1 MYYLLMSLPNFAT
14 HSLFHHLCPFQHFF
28 DIFWVVAILS
38 FLHISWHKL
47 DITSSIRHHLFSL
60 FCEVSQLEKSQR
72 QVTFHD
78 AIIKVGYT
86 HFYVKKCKLV
96 PAQTNNSILK
106 IKWKE
111 VGRDHFIN
119 RVFFWTAK
127 LYIHYLLS
135 VLRIS

>member
-14 HSLFHHLCPFQHFF
+14 HSLFHHLSPFQHFF

-38 FLHISWHKL
+38 FLHIAQHKL
-47 DITSSIRHHLFSL
+47 DITSSLRHHLFSL
-60 FCEVSQLEKSQR
+60 FCKVSQLQKSQR

-86 HFYVKKCKLV
+86 RFYVKKCKLF

-106 IKWKE
+106 MEGSWQRSLHKLCFFL
-111 VGRDHFIN
+111 DHKTIYSLFIICTLN
-119 RVFFWTAK
+119 M
-127 LYIHYLLS
+127 
-135 VLRIS
+135 IS